1 MDNLTNFFIHA
12 NCCAQSAVKNSMDM
26 INWLKNV
33 DSSDKGDLLALIEAQ
48 DFFSIVFKLLAQLDE
63 EITCSTQKFSFH
75 CVSHLPEY
83 YKQLTWKTYK
93 NIKRFID
100 KNVYGK
106 RNSCLRDF
114 EQLCSS
120 SATSCSQNRFKRY
133 KSYLEFSLTF
143 AFH

>member
-33 DSSDKGDLLALIEAQ
+33 DSSDKGDLLALIEAE

-93 NIKRFID
+93 NTKRFID
-100 KNVYGK
+100 KNVY
-106 RNSCLRDF
+106 
-114 EQLCSS
+114 E
-120 SATSCSQNRFKRY
+120 SATVVCVILSSCVLVQQQVVRKIVLNATRVTLNSV
-133 KSYLEFSLTF
+133 
-143 AFH
+143 

>member
-100 KNVYGK
+100 KNVY
-106 RNSCLRDF
+106 
-114 EQLCSS
+114 E
-120 SATSCSQNRFKRY
+120 SATVVCVILSSCVLVQQQVVRKIVLNATRVTLNSV
-133 KSYLEFSLTF
+133 
-143 AFH
+143 

>member
-93 NIKRFID
+93 NTKRFID
-100 KNVYGK
+100 KNVY
-106 RNSCLRDF
+106 
-114 EQLCSS
+114 E
-120 SATSCSQNRFKRY
+120 SATVVCVILSSCVLVQQQVVRKIVLNATRVTLNSV
-133 KSYLEFSLTF
+133 
-143 AFH
+143 